1 MAERCGTLVTGVIG
15 ADIHNI
21 GLTILASALDDAGFK
36 VVNLGILVSQEEFV
50 KAAVE
55 VAADAILVSS
65 LYGHGELDC
74 PGLRDR
80 CVEAGLEGIVLYV
93 GGNLVVG
100 KQPWE
105 PVKERFLAMGYDRA
119 YPPDTNPRQVIADL
133 SADLADRRA
142 AGAGAADLDAGRHAL

>member
-1 MAERCGTLVTGVIG
+1 MHKGTLVTGGIG

-21 GLTILASALDDAGFK
+21 GLRILESALEDAGFK
-36 VVNLGILVSQEEFV
+36 VVSLGILVSQEEFV

-74 PGLRDR
+74 PGMRDK
-80 CVEAGLEGIVLYV
+80 CVEAGLGRIVLYL
-93 GGNLVVG
+93 GGNLVIG

-105 PVKERFLAMGYDRA
+105 PVRAKFLAMGYDRV
-119 YPPDTNPRQVIADL
+119 YPPATTPSDVIRDL
-133 SADLADRRA
+133 EVDLA
-142 AGAGAADLDAGRHAL
+142 AGRSDEHE